1 MRGSRLSILNLL
13 RPHWAALW
21 IGLLAVLA
29 EALADVLEPWPLK
42 IVVDSLLQSRK
53 LPDWAD
59 FLLRPLGQDKLAVLN
74 FAVAAVAAIA
84 VVGAVSSYVQ
94 RYLSTSISQRVM
106 HDLRRM
112 LYNHIQRLSLAEH
125 ERARTGDMI
134 TRVTSDIGALQD
146 LIPSALLGIVLAAC
160 TLAGMIA
167 VMFYV
172 SWRLTLLAL
181 AVAPVLFLVVHY
193 YTRRIKKAARTMR
206 DKTSELVSLVQEVLT
221 SIRLVK
227 AFAREEYEQER
238 FESHSL
244 ESVEAALQARSIK
257 AKLQP
262 LVQIIVA
269 CGTCLVLGYGARL
282 VLAGELSAGVLI
294 VFLWYLTRM
303 YKPMRDLSKI
313 TDTVTNA
320 MVGYERVREVLE
332 IDSRPRDLQRAH
344 RALKLSG
351 AIEFDRVSFGYDGAA
366 PVLKD
371 VSFRIE
377 PGRIAAIVGPSG
389 TGKTTIISLI
399 ARFYDPCD
407 GRVKIDGVDVRRF
420 KVASLREQLGFV
432 LQDTILFRTTIWQN
446 IGYGNPSASRSEIIR
461 AAKLANAHDFI
472 ETMPDGYDTV
482 VAERGMTL
490 SGGQRQRIAI
500 ARAVVRNAPIL
511 ILDEPTVGLDAA
523 AERAVLEAL
532 HLLMAGRTTVFV
544 AHRLSTIRHADRIF
558 VIQDCEL
565 VEQGTHEELL
575 ARGGWYA
582 RTYRLQEMGTS
593 DEVELADPLLQPR

>member
-1 MRGSRLSILNLL
+1 
-13 RPHWAALW
+13 
-21 IGLLAVLA
+21 
-29 EALADVLEPWPLK
+29 
-42 IVVDSLLQSRK
+42 
-53 LPDWAD
+53 
-59 FLLRPLGQDKLAVLN
+59 
-74 FAVAAVAAIA
+74 
-84 VVGAVSSYVQ
+84 
-94 RYLSTSISQRVM
+94 M

-134 TRVTSDIGALQD
+134 TRVTSDIDALQD

-344 RALKLSG
+344 RAPKLSG

-432 LQDTILFRTTIWQN
+432 LQDTILFGTTIWQN

-500 ARAVVRNAPIL
+500 ARAVVRNAAIL

-582 RTYRLQEMGTS
+582 RTYRFQEMGTS
-593 DEVELADPLLQPR
+593 DEIQLADPLLQPR